1 MGRHISE
8 VRGAPGLEDGGH
20 DGLALVVVE
29 TLAGHHD
36 HAAQLAV
43 HIAHP
48 VQELVL
54 MKRPLGRVEQVGRV
68 ALLLPGQ
75 GGEAPALLLPP
86 RDGLIS
92 PLLPHAAQEFGQL
105 RLCRLPVP
113 PDLDALPLL
122 LGRRI
127 AHRIQDRLIFHP
139 VLPSVPGSAGTH
151 M

>member
-1 MGRHISE
+1 MQG
-8 VRGAPGLEDGGH
+8 GLDG
-20 DGLALVVVE
+20 
-29 TLAGHHD
+29 
-36 HAAQLAV
+36 
-43 HIAHP
+43 
-48 VQELVL
+48 
-54 MKRPLGRVEQVGRV
+54 VGRPQDV
-68 ALLLPGQ
+68 QAHLIDLGQLPGQ